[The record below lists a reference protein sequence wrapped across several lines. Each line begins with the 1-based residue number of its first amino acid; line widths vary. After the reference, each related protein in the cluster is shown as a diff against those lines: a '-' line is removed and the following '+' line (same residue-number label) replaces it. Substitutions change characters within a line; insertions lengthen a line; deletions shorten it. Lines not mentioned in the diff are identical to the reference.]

1 MRQYILDLNIPSS
14 ELLRYYRG
22 SASSVTAL
30 DRNGRR
36 VQFPAHVL
44 RPFVGRSGVQGT
56 FTLWVGA
63 GNRLQNIQRVH

>member
-1 MRQYILDLNIPSS
+1 VRQYILDLNIPSS

-36 VQFPAHVL
+36 VQFPAQVL
-44 RPFVGRSGVQGT
+44 RPFVGRDGVQGT